1 VNFDPAKWARAFKT
15 AGAKYVIYTAKHHD
29 GFCLFDTKF
38 TDFKVTDKGC
48 PFANNPR
55 ANLAKEVFSACR
67 KEGLAVGAY
76 FSKPDWSSTNFWWP
90 NYPPF
95 DRNPNYDITK
105 HMDRWRTFVNY
116 THDQINE
123 LISDYGPLDILWLDG
138 CWVRPLASINKQVA
152 EFCKYPHDLDIDVK
166 SIAANAHAKQPGIL
180 IVDRWVPGEFE
191 NYLTPEQKT
200 PDKALEVPWESCISM
215 GGAWGYVPN
224 DNYKSARE
232 LIQLLVR
239 IVAKGGNL
247 LLGIGSDGRGEFPPA
262 VYERLAEM
270 GRWLDSNG
278 DAIYN
283 TMPVEPFQ
291 EGSIAYTAKGDHT
304 VFAIYLPEKGE
315 KELPAEVTIKTSLKG
330 ALNISL
336 PAFHEEL
343 KSENS
348 SHGLKVFI
356 PATLRKTLAGQ
367 PAVVIRLESASR

>member
-1 VNFDPAKWARAFKT
+1 
-15 AGAKYVIYTAKHHD
+15 
-29 GFCLFDTKF
+29 
-38 TDFKVTDKGC
+38 
-48 PFANNPR
+48 
-55 ANLAKEVFSACR
+55 
-67 KEGLAVGAY
+67 
-76 FSKPDWSSTNFWWP
+76 
-90 NYPPF
+90 
-95 DRNPNYDITK
+95 
-105 HMDRWRTFVNY
+105 MDRWRTFVNY

-166 SIAANAHAKQPGIL
+166 SIAASAHTKQPDLL